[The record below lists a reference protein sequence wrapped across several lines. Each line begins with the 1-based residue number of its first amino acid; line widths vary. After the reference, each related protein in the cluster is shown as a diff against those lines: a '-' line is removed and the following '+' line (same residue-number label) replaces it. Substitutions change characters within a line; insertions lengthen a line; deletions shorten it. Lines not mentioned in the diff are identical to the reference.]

1 MSITLEQIKTQL
13 GAKCRKNVWDHAIRV
28 VEIMEEKAAFDTAYF
43 AKVQY
48 WLDGHGSTVWLRD
61 EVMEP
66 LRELPEIVEIGKK
79 FNPTTTWH
87 NTWMP
92 LDAAAHRA
100 RNNIDPEDW

>member
-1 MSITLEQIKTQL
+1 MTITLDQIKAQL
-13 GAKCRKNVWDHAIRV
+13 GAKYRKNVWDHAIRV
-28 VEIMEEKAAFDTAYF
+28 VEIIEAEAATNPRYKAT
-43 AKVQY
+43 VQY
-48 WLDGHGSTVWLRD
+48 WLDGQGTTTWLRD
-61 EVMEP
+61 KVMEP

-100 RNNIDPEDW
+100 RNGIDPEDW